1 VLEFGVLNR
10 QVVVTVIVIQ
20 ISMLPLQTGMTMLSL
35 SLSLSYLE
43 LTNITDSKKPNQMLT
58 ASQRLQL
65 KKDGPTVGLNL

>member
-1 VLEFGVLNR
+1 MLEFGVLNR

-20 ISMLPLQTGMTMLSL
+20 ISMLPLQTGIKI
-35 SLSLSYLE
+35 LSLSYLE

>member
-20 ISMLPLQTGMTMLSL
+20 ISMLPLQTGIKI
-35 SLSLSYLE
+35 LSLSYLE